1 MPLKK
6 KKSNAGSA
14 GMPAW
19 HLDFRD
25 VSRLPDVKPI
35 RTSFFVNG
43 ISLLLAAFVLMNFA
57 KQEFALHNLGSQ
69 VTDWQAQIESD
80 SGPSS
85 MAVQDFRKFQ
95 VEEKKIEE
103 VKSFLTTKVKPSVF
117 LMRLGEVLPEN
128 IIIDMIDWREGEIGL
143 RGTVSGS
150 PDRASGYASS
160 MVALLTADEIL
171 GALFSEISLT
181 SLARNPATGLLAME
195 IRMTLSPVE

>member
-1 MPLKK
+1 
-6 KKSNAGSA
+6 
-14 GMPAW
+14 MPAW